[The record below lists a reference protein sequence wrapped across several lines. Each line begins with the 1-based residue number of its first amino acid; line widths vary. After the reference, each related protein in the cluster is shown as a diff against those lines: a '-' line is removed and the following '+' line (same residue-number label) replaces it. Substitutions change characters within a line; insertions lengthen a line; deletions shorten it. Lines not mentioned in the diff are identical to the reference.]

1 MERADQLQTAPP
13 IYKPLSPEKARG
25 RRLRQNMPLLLM
37 FIPVAVYFLIFKY
50 FPMAGLVIAFKNYNF
65 ADGIWGSPWVGLYHF
80 DMMLSSPKT
89 VNVIKNTLLLSLLNI
104 FVGFPFPII
113 LAIMLNEVRKMWFK
127 KTVQTLVYL
136 PHFLSWVILG
146 GMVVTIFSQQSG
158 FLNHWIELWTGS
170 PYPFLYKE
178 FSWLS
183 IFLGS
188 GVWKEAGWS
197 AIIYLAALTSIDP
210 ALYESASLDGA
221 GKFRKIWHIT
231 LPGISGIIVLMF
243 ILSIGKVMEV
253 GFDHV
258 FVLQNKGVM
267 NISDV
272 ISTYIY
278 RNGLLGAKFS
288 ETTALGLFES
298 VVGLILVLA
307 ANRIAR
313 IFGRGLW

>member
-13 IYKPLSPEKARG
+13 INKPLSPEKARG

-158 FLNHWIELWTGS
+158 FLNHWIEQWTGS